1 MKYFCTTLILLFCSS
16 LAGFSHGDMHLQIQE
31 VTRDLE
37 KQPRNAALYLK
48 RGEVFRAHG
57 DFDSAHADLERAALL
72 EPRMEVLPL
81 ARGRLFYEANW
92 PQSAKMALDSFLRNH
107 TNHVEALALRA
118 RCLVKMGQ
126 RLDGVKDYTRAIE
139 FAADPQ
145 PELYLERAQALND
158 EGPVHYAE
166 AVKGLE
172 DGMKKMGP
180 LVTLQLYAIDLEV
193 KEKKY
198 DAALAR
204 LDNASAASPRKETWL
219 ARKGEILQTAGR
231 PDQACDAFRS
241 ALKAI
246 SQLPDTRRNVP
257 AMQELQKRLN
267 AVLEAISKDQKSE
280 KKSF

>member
-1 MKYFCTTLILLFCSS
+1 MKYLSITLFLLCST
-16 LAGFSHGDMHLQIQE
+16 LAGLGHGDMHLQIQE
-31 VTRDLE
+31 VTKELE

-48 RGEVFRAHG
+48 RGELFRAHG
-57 DFDSAHADLERAALL
+57 DMDSAHADLERVAAL
-72 EPRMEVLPL
+72 EPKMEVLPL

-92 PQSAKMALDSFLRNH
+92 PQSAKIALDYFIRGH

-126 RLDGVKDYTRAIE
+126 RLDGVHDYTRAIAA
-139 FAADPQ
+139 AADPQ

-158 EGPVHYAE
+158 EGPDYYPE

-172 DGMKKMGP
+172 EGMIKMGP

-193 KEKKY
+193 KQKKY
-198 DAALAR
+198 DSALSR
-204 LDNASAASPRKETWL
+204 LDKASAASPRKETWL

-231 PDQACDAFRS
+231 TDQASDAFRA

-257 AMQELQKRLN
+257 AMQELQKRIN
-267 AVLEAISKDQKSE
+267 AVLQAIAKEQSTG
-280 KKSF
+280 KKQS

>member
-1 MKYFCTTLILLFCSS
+1 MKYLSITLVLLFST
-16 LAGFSHGDMHLQIQE
+16 LAGLGHGDMHLQIQE
-31 VTRDLE
+31 VTKELE

-48 RGEVFRAHG
+48 RGELFRAHG
-57 DFDSAHADLERAALL
+57 DMDSAHADLERVAALDPKL
-72 EPRMEVLPL
+72 EVLPL

-92 PQSAKMALDSFLRNH
+92 PQSAKIALDSFLRTH

-118 RCLVKMGQ
+118 RCLIKMGQ
-126 RLDGVKDYTRAIE
+126 RLDGVKDYTRAIDV
-139 FAADPQ
+139 AADPQ
-145 PELYLERAQALND
+145 PELYLERAQALNE
-158 EGPVHYAE
+158 EGPAHYAV

-204 LDNASAASPRKETWL
+204 LAKASAASPRKETWL

-231 PDQACDAFRS
+231 PNEACDAFRS

-257 AMQELQKRLN
+257 AMQELEKRLN
-267 AVLEAISKDQKSE
+267 AVLEAISKEQKAE
-280 KKSF
+280 KKSS

>member
-1 MKYFCTTLILLFCSS
+1 MKYLCVILILLWSS
-16 LAGFSHGDMHLQIQE
+16 LAAFSHGDMHLQIQE
-31 VTRDLE
+31 VTKELE
-37 KQPRNAALYLK
+37 KQPRNAGLYLR
-48 RGEVFRAHG
+48 RGELFRAHG
-57 DFDSAHADLERAALL
+57 DFDSANADLDRVAAL

-92 PQSAKMALDSFLRNH
+92 PQSAKMALDYFIRSH
-107 TNHVEALALRA
+107 TNNVEALALRA
-118 RCLVKMGQ
+118 RCQVKLGQ
-126 RLDGVKDYTRAIE
+126 RLEGVKDYTRAID
-139 FAADPQ
+139 AAAEPQ

-158 EGPVHYAE
+158 EGPAYYAE

-193 KEKKY
+193 KQKNY

-204 LDNASAASPRKETWL
+204 LEKASAASPRKETWL

-231 PDQACDAFRS
+231 TEQASDAFRA

-257 AMQELQKRLN
+257 AMQELEKRIQ
-267 AVLEAISKDQKSE
+267 AVLQALAKGQQKKAS
-280 KKSF
+280 

>member
-1 MKYFCTTLILLFCSS
+1 MKYLFAVLILLGSS
-16 LAGFSHGDMHLQIQE
+16 AVGFSHGDMHGQIVE
-31 VTRDLE
+31 VTKQLE
-37 KQPRNAALYLK
+37 KEPRNAALYLK
-48 RGEVFRAHG
+48 RGELYRAHG
-57 DFDSAHADLERAALL
+57 DFDSANADLDRVAAL

-92 PQSAKMALDSFLRNH
+92 PQSARLALDAFLRSH

-118 RCLVKMGQ
+118 RCFVKIGQ
-126 RLDGVKDYTRAIE
+126 RLDGVKDYTRAIQ

-158 EGPVHYAE
+158 EGPAYFAE
-166 AVKGLE
+166 AVRGLE

-193 KEKKY
+193 KQKNY
-198 DAALAR
+198 DAALTR
-204 LDNASAASPRKETWL
+204 LDKAAAASPRKETWL

-231 PDQACDAFRS
+231 TDQAIDAFQA

-246 SQLPDTRRNVP
+246 AQLPDTRRNVP
-257 AMQELQKRLN
+257 AMLELEKRIH
-267 AVLEAISKDQKSE
+267 AVLEVLSKRS
-280 KKSF
+280 